1 MDYENPWLIDKHGNP
16 MEEIPENPDW
26 QDWKVTTTGDY
37 TKVSFKGNPSQEVIE
52 FKDLTQDEKR
62 NILNALDFGT
72 LVVSN
77 TRHKHYNNQYFIVQ
91 SLGEPPYPAFGV
103 KKDDR
108 DEPYPIVITNEEAVP
123 RPLSGGLGKNKHS
136 KKRRKTRKT
145 RKTNKKKHSKRRSER
160 KRSTRTKK

>member
-26 QDWKVTTTGDY
+26 KVTTTGDY
-37 TKVSFKGNPSQEVIE
+37 TKVLYKGDPSQKVIQ
-52 FKDLTQDEKR
+52 FKHLTQYEKR
-62 NILNALDFGT
+62 NILNALNFGT

-77 TRHKHYNNQYFIVQ
+77 TRHEDYNNQYFIVQ
-91 SLGEPPYPAFGV
+91 NLGEPPYPAFGV

-108 DEPYPIVITNEEAVP
+108 VKPYPIVITNEEAVP

>member
-16 MEEIPENPDW
+16 MEEIPKN

-37 TKVSFKGNPSQEVIE
+37 TKVSFKGNPSQNVIQFE
-52 FKDLTQDEKR
+52 HLNQHEKR

-91 SLGEPPYPAFGV
+91 ILGEPPYPAFGV

-108 DEPYPIVITNEEAVP
+108 VKPYPIVITNEEAVP

>member
-16 MEEIPENPDW
+16 MEEIPEN

-37 TKVSFKGNPSQEVIE
+37 TKVSYKGDPSQKVIQ
-52 FKDLTQDEKR
+52 FKHLTQDEKR

-77 TRHKHYNNQYFIVQ
+77 TRHEHYNNQYFIVQ
-91 SLGEPPYPAFGV
+91 ILGETPYPAFGV

-108 DEPYPIVITNEEAVP
+108 DEPYPIVITNEEAVPP